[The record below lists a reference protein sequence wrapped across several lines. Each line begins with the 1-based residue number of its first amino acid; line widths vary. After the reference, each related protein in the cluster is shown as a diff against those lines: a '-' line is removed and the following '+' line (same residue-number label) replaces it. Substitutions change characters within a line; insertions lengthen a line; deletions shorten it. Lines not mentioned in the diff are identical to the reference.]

1 MKEAA
6 SFLEFQ
12 ARANS
17 LWSAQRRRSSSGRGS
32 RGGIVCTG
40 HDVCLLTFT
49 NYPQLALLQMAK
61 HMLCKSVCVCVC
73 VYLLGAILNVH
84 MFKATWHTASWSSP
98 LFPPLPSPLFPCLCK
113 QVQNMWHLHLS
124 GNECECECECLCESH
139 CMNVWMN
146 EWMSEWMSECQMP
159 VLVSFVSC
167 CCCCWAHA

>member
-17 LWSAQRRRSSSGRGS
+17 FWSAQRRSSSSGRGS
-32 RGGIVCTG
+32 RGSRGSRGGNSVYRTRCLPF
-40 HDVCLLTFT
+40 DVYKLPTAGT
-49 NYPQLALLQMAK
+49 AANGKAYALQE
-61 HMLCKSVCVCVC
+61 CECVC
-73 VYLLGAILNVH
+73 AILNVH
-84 MFKATWHTASWSSP
+84 MFKATWHTASSSS
-98 LFPPLPSPLFPCLCK
+98 PPLPPLPTHLFPCLCK